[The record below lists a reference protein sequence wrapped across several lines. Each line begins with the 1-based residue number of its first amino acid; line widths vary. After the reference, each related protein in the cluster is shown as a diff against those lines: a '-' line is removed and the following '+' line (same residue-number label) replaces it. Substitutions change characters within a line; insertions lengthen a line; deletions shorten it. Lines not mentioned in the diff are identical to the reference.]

1 MSKQTSINL
10 MSELVRIREYR
21 LKEINEQLKTLE
33 RGRKIVAEG
42 LEDSKRKLEELLSDR

>member
-33 RGRKIVAEG
+33 RDREIVVEG
-42 LEDSKRKLEELLSDR
+42 LKDSKRRLEELLSDK